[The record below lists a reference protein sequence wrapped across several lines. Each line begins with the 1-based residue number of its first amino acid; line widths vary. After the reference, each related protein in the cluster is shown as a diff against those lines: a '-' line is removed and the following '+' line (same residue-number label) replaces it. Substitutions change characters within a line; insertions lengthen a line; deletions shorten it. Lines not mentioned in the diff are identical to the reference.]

1 MPTSLVSRNT
11 HTECGLLGGTA
22 DLRNILVGVLP
33 QALISSVVPY
43 PCPSHGSGA
52 KLDVRT

>member
-1 MPTSLVSRNT
+1 MPTSLGEPKYAHGVWLT
-11 HTECGLLGGTA
+11 GGTA